1 LTLGYRGTRFAGWAV
16 QSPRTTHGR
25 PTVQATLQSALGD
38 VLGHEVQATAA
49 GRTDAGVHADGQ
61 VVSFSTSS
69 SIPPA
74 GLVRATR
81 LPEDVWLVAA
91 HTAPPGFHARRSA
104 QRRWYRYH
112 VWNASSVPPAA
123 WQGRCLVHAQ
133 RVDLPAMRRASRA
146 LVGRLDAASFATQPP
161 PGGSTR
167 RTIFAADWLRPP
179 SSPLLTFEIC
189 ADAFLRGMVRSL
201 VGSLLWVGRGH
212 WTVDDFHAAVAAADR
227 RAGGPTAPAH
237 GLTLHRVDYDV
248 PTMLDSPLP
257 TLDC

>member
-38 VLGHEVQATAA
+38 ALGHEVHVTAA

-74 GLVRATR
+74 GLARAVH
-81 LPEDVWLVAA
+81 LPDDLWLVEA
-91 HTAPPGFHARRSA
+91 HAAPPGFHARRSA
-104 QRRWYRYH
+104 QRRWYRYR
-112 VWNASSVPPAA
+112 VWNARSAPPAA
-123 WQGRCLVHAQ
+123 WQGRCLVHAD
-133 RVDLPAMRRASRA
+133 RLDLPAMRRASRA

-161 PGGSTR
+161 PGRSTR
-167 RTIFAADWLRPP
+167 RTIFTADWLKPP
-179 SSPLLTFEIC
+179 DSPLLTFEVC
-189 ADAFLRGMVRSL
+189 ADAFVRGMVRSL

-212 WTVDDFHAAVAAADR
+212 WSVDDFVAAVAAADR
-227 RAGGPTAPAH
+227 RAAGPTAPPH
-237 GLTLHRVDYDV
+237 GLTLHRVDYDE
-248 PTMLDSPLP
+248 PT
-257 TLDC
+257 TLDPRLLR